1 MRGTV
6 TQRQRVVR
14 IVELIMEGQGGAG
27 EVGEELGQQH
37 QGAVIEESEGMRVE
51 ARRRSDRIVNQ
62 KEWT

>member
-1 MRGTV
+1 M
-6 TQRQRVVR
+6 VR